1 MAEDYKPWTRET
13 PESDESI
20 KRSMVPRQDAYEQV
34 SGQVVYTRDVCLPSG
49 QEGSRQTG
57 EAVV

>member
-1 MAEDYKPWTRET
+1 MAEDYKPWTWET

-34 SGQVVYTRDVCLPSG
+34 NGQASIFDASLFLTMP
-49 QEGSRQTG
+49 
-57 EAVV
+57 